1 MSDLIE
7 SIKQGAGQVLSDLD
21 QKGQIKS
28 AFEGLRH
35 QWTEMDRRRRASLL
49 ANQIKTLESEA
60 KQLTEA
66 LGLQTLSLFDT
77 GKISNPEL
85 ARLCERINQV
95 RSDVDQKQAELSQLR
110 AQAPAPRTVQCL
122 QCHSSVAADAQFCPK
137 CGAQLPIG
145 ASAAAAV
152 PSTGAATPAT
162 GASPASSPNTP
173 SAGSAGTPG
182 TIVRMRCPK
191 CKTMLP
197 SDAGFCPTC
206 GVKIRRPEAPAD
218 ARFCPSCGAQAN
230 QGARFCPVC
239 GAPLS

>member
-35 QWTEMDRRRRASLL
+35 QWSELDRRRRVSSL
-49 ANQIKTLESEA
+49 AAQIKTMEAEA

-85 ARLCERINQV
+85 ARLCQRINEV
-95 RSDVDQKQAELSQLR
+95 RSDMDQKKAELSQLR
-110 AQAPAPRTVQCL
+110 AQAPATKTIQCI
-122 QCHSSVAADAQFCPK
+122 QCHASVDAGAQFCPK
-137 CGAQLPIG
+137 CGSQMPVGTSPATP
-145 ASAAAAV
+145 V
-152 PSTGAATPAT
+152 PSTGAPAPAT
-162 GASPASSPNTP
+162 GVSPAGPATAP
-173 SAGSAGTPG
+173 SAESVDTPH
-182 TIVRMRCPK
+182 TVVRMRCPK
-191 CKTMLP
+191 CKTVLP

-206 GVKIRRPEAPAD
+206 GVKIKRPQAPTEAQ
-218 ARFCPSCGAQAN
+218 FCPSCGAQAN

>member
-35 QWTEMDRRRRASLL
+35 QFSELDRRRRVSSL
-49 ANQIKTLESEA
+49 AGQIKTMEAEA

-77 GKISNPEL
+77 GKISSPEL
-85 ARLCERINQV
+85 ARLCQRINEL
-95 RSDVDQKQAELSQLR
+95 RSDMDQKKAELSQLR
-110 AQAPAPRTVQCL
+110 AQAPAAKTIQCL
-122 QCHSSVAADAQFCPK
+122 QCHASVDADAQFCPK
-137 CGAQLPIG
+137 CGTQLPIG
-145 ASAAAAV
+145 ASATTTV
-152 PSTGAATPAT
+152 PPTGAAA
-162 GASPASSPNTP
+162 PASLATAP
-173 SAGSAGTPG
+173 SAKSAGAPG
-182 TIVRMRCPK
+182 TAVRMRCPK
-191 CKTMLP
+191 CKTVLP

-206 GVKIRRPEAPAD
+206 GVKIRRPQAPAE
-218 ARFCPSCGAQAN
+218 ARFCPSCGAQAS
-230 QGARFCPVC
+230 QDARFCPVC

>member
-35 QWTEMDRRRRASLL
+35 QWGELDRRRRVSSL
-49 ANQIKTLESEA
+49 AAQIKTMEAEA

-77 GKISNPEL
+77 GKISNTEL
-85 ARLCERINQV
+85 TRLCQRINELH
-95 RSDVDQKQAELSQLR
+95 SDMDQKKAELSQLR
-110 AQAPAPRTVQCL
+110 AQAPAVKTIQCP
-122 QCHSSVAADAQFCPK
+122 QCHASVDANAQFCPK
-137 CGAQLPIG
+137 CGTQVPVS
-145 ASAAAAV
+145 ASTATAAPSKGAAAAGDS
-152 PSTGAATPAT
+152 PAGLATASSAEARAPGAA
-162 GASPASSPNTP
+162 
-173 SAGSAGTPG
+173 
-182 TIVRMRCPK
+182 VRMRCPK
-191 CKTMLP
+191 CKTVLP

-206 GVKIRRPEAPAD
+206 GVKIKRPQAPAE
-218 ARFCPSCGAQAN
+218 AQFCPSCGAQVN
-230 QGARFCPVC
+230 QDARFCPVC